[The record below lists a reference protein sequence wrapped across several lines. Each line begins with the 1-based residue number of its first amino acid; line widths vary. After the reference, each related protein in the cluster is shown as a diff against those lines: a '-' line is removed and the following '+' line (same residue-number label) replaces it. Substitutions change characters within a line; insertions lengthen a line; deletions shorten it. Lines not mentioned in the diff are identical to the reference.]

1 MIEYENY
8 GKLESLAE
16 LENAIE
22 MGLDIEFLLYDTRY
36 NISWR
41 DNKPFICECPEGVAK
56 FFDTSEL
63 LLQRYEVGDNPLKS
77 VIVDPSAAALIG
89 MKWVTIL

>member
-1 MIEYENY
+1 MIEYENC

-56 FFDTSEL
+56 F
-63 LLQRYEVGDNPLKS
+63 
-77 VIVDPSAAALIG
+77 LIPQNFCYRG
-89 MKWVTIL
+89 MKWVAIL

>member
-1 MIEYENY
+1 MQKAREKIRPPKGGQNLV
-8 GKLESLAE
+8 KVLAICH
-16 LENAIE
+16 L
-22 MGLDIEFLLYDTRY
+22 RY

-77 VIVDPSAAALIG
+77 LWGD
-89 MKWVTIL
+89 MKILSM

>member
-22 MGLDIEFLLYDTRY
+22 MGLDFYMIRGIIFLGEITNHLYA
-36 NISWR
+36 NVQKEWLS
-41 DNKPFICECPEGVAK
+41 F
-56 FFDTSEL
+56 
-63 LLQRYEVGDNPLKS
+63 
-77 VIVDPSAAALIG
+77 LIPQNFCYRG

>member
-8 GKLESLAE
+8 GKLESLSE

-41 DNKPFICECPEGVAK
+41 DNKPFICECQE
-56 FFDTSEL
+56 
-63 LLQRYEVGDNPLKS
+63 
-77 VIVDPSAAALIG
+77 
-89 MKWVTIL
+89 

>member
-1 MIEYENY
+1 M
-8 GKLESLAE
+8 
-16 LENAIE
+16 
-22 MGLDIEFLLYDTRY
+22 
-36 NISWR
+36 R

-77 VIVDPSAAALIG
+77 LWGD
-89 MKWVTIL
+89 MKILSM

>member
-22 MGLDIEFLLYDTRY
+22 MGLDIEFLLYDTRV
-36 NISWR
+36 SLW
-41 DNKPFICECPEGVAK
+41 
-56 FFDTSEL
+56 EL
-63 LLQRYEVGDNPLKS
+63 FL
-77 VIVDPSAAALIG
+77 
-89 MKWVTIL
+89 M

>member
-22 MGLDIEFLLYDTRY
+22 MGLDDTRY

-63 LLQRYEVGDNPLKS
+63 LLQRYEVGGNPLKS
-77 VIVDPSAAALIG
+77 LWGD
-89 MKWVTIL
+89 MKILSM

>member
-22 MGLDIEFLLYDTRY
+22 MGLDIEFLLYDGEITNHLY
-36 NISWR
+36 ANVQKEWLS
-41 DNKPFICECPEGVAK
+41 F
-56 FFDTSEL
+56 
-63 LLQRYEVGDNPLKS
+63 
-77 VIVDPSAAALIG
+77 LIPQNFCYRG

>member
-22 MGLDIEFLLYDTRY
+22 MGLDIEFLLYDKRY

-41 DNKPFICECPEGVAK
+41 DNKPFICECPEGESK
-56 FFDTSEL
+56 FYANAQAMLD
-63 LLQRYEVGDNPLKS
+63 QHRINDKPLKELWND
-77 VIVDPSAAALIG
+77 IE
-89 MKWVTIL
+89 ILSM

>member
-22 MGLDIEFLLYDTRY
+22 MGLDIEFLLYDMRY

-41 DNKPFICECPEGVAK
+41 DNKPFIRECPEGVAK

-77 VIVDPSAAALIG
+77 LWGD
-89 MKWVTIL
+89 MKILSM

>member
-41 DNKPFICECPEGVAK
+41 DNKP
-56 FFDTSEL
+56 
-63 LLQRYEVGDNPLKS
+63 
-77 VIVDPSAAALIG
+77 LIPQNFCYRG